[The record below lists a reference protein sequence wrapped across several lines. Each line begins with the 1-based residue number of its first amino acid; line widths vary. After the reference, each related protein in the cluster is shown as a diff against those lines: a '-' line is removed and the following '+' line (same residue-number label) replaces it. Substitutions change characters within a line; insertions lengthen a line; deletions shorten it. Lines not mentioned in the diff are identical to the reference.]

1 MSDDKNKAGDI
12 AKHIWLA
19 GVGAYGRAV
28 EEAQGRIEK
37 AMEPPK
43 MFRDLVKAGAALEE
57 EARESTVAARQSVEE
72 RIGRVRDNFHNQRP
86 VRMEEIEQLQKK
98 VDQLTRKVNQLTR
111 ALADEGVLAT
121 KATKTSRKKV
131 TKKKA
136 TSTRLTPAP
145 KKKSAKKK
153 TPAKKAPAIRSRVRA
168 KKSAKSSKS

>member
-19 GVGAYGRAV
+19 GVGAYGKAV

-72 RIGRVRDNFHNQRP
+72 RIGRVRDNFHNHRP

-111 ALADEGVLAT
+111 ALTDEGVLAT
-121 KATKTSRKKV
+121 KATKTVRKKAI
-131 TKKKA
+131 KKKA
-136 TSTRLTPAP
+136 TSTRMTPAP
-145 KKKSAKKK
+145 KK
-153 TPAKKAPAIRSRVRA
+153 TPAKKAPASRSRVRA

>member
-19 GVGAYGRAV
+19 GVGAYGKAV

-86 VRMEEIEQLQKK
+86 ARMEEIEQLQKK

-111 ALADEGVLAT
+111 ALTDEGVLTT

-136 TSTRLTPAP
+136 TSTRITPAP
-145 KKKSAKKK
+145 KKTSAKKK
-153 TPAKKAPAIRSRVRA
+153 APASRTRVRT